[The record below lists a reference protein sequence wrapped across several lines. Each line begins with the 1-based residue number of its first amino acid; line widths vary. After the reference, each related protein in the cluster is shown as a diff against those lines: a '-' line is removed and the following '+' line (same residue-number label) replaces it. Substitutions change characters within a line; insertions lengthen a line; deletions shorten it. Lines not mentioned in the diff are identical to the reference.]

1 MFKPVTIR
9 YSGYAALAVWQQ
21 WSCFLFCFFF
31 YSFSLVKSTCGC
43 RAQFFI
49 MEAIAVL
56 IKMEC
61 YFKLFIIGVEQNEGG
76 RVRVKVDMS

>member
-1 MFKPVTIR
+1 M
-9 YSGYAALAVWQQ
+9 AAVELFSVLF
-21 WSCFLFCFFF
+21 FLN
-31 YSFSLVKSTCGC
+31 SFSLVKPTCGC

-61 YFKLFIIGVEQNEGG
+61 YFKLFITEVEQIEGG